1 MNMEIDF
8 SLVYIVILLIVIIVF
23 KFFPPFRKNLKLQR
37 FSPLLFILI
46 MIPAIVKHPIPSR
59 SIGLYIAVIIL
70 IVFSVVG
77 TIRNLKKVKE
87 NTNP

>member
-1 MNMEIDF
+1 MEIDF
-8 SLVYIVILLIVIIVF
+8 SLVYTVIVLIIVIVF

-46 MIPAIVKHPIPSR
+46 IIPAIVKHPIPSK
-59 SIGLYIAVIIL
+59 SIGVYIAVIVL
-70 IVFSVVG
+70 IVFSAVG
-77 TIRNLKKVKE
+77 TIRNVKKDKE